1 MVAEKALTVY
11 DAFLRSEKGPKIT
24 ENVWDNNVIPVTAV
38 ELKEKYEI
46 DFGNKFIPTDPD
58 LKERLFR
65 AGIEMLVTVGILNVD
80 TGRAIMVTEEEIRA
94 GIRAAPKR
102 IQLGENKDAVI
113 LEPRR
118 SASRKKPIIQGGPT
132 GATVSEDIFVPMIQ
146 SYAQEPIVD
155 TIVSGVMSTVD
166 GIPAAT
172 NTPFEVKATLAEIRM
187 VREACS
193 RVGRPYLSI

>member
-1 MVAEKALTVY
+1 MVSEKALTIY
-11 DAFLRSEKGPKIT
+11 DTFLKSEKGPKIT

-38 ELKEKYEI
+38 ELKEKYEL
-46 DFGNKFIPTDPD
+46 DFGNRFIPVDQD

-65 AGIEMLVTVGILNVD
+65 AGLEMLVTVGILNVD
-80 TGRAIMVTEEEIRA
+80 TERAVMVTEEEVMAAIKS
-94 GIRAAPKR
+94 APKR
-102 IQLGENKDAVI
+102 IQLGEHKDAVM
-113 LEPRR
+113 LEPRKGN
-118 SASRKKPIIQGGPT
+118 SYKKPIIQGGPT
-132 GATVSEDIFVPMIQ
+132 GATVSEDIFVPVIQ

-172 NTPFEVKATLAEIRM
+172 NTPFEVKATLAEIRA

-193 RVGRPYLSI
+193 RAGRPYMGI